1 MRKKRYITL
10 FVVSCC
16 AMLLSF
22 IAKEKESNVDAFS
35 LLTQQKIYKAGNPI
49 VLAFKSSGNT
59 TASLFLKSSYGSV
72 VLNATQS
79 NNDTTSF
86 EIPEFFTQKAGNVL
100 WVLIANE
107 KHIYKGSFDIIPEDD
122 VRLENYLGPRSMPAG
137 DGHYTMMVSIP
148 TDQYDNPKPDDTPT
162 VIKTQFLDNITKQT
176 ILTKNFISWKR
187 IYSPEKTGKILTSVS
202 CMGTETKETET
213 DVYATIPTNFTIDY
227 SRNHAFADGNQVTI
241 LNSSIIKDKF
251 GNTVGDGTMV
261 TYIATT
267 TENNIL
273 KTYGNTVQ
281 GIAQAEIL
289 SPEHADI
296 YTVKAY
302 INGMA
307 ESNTINIKYK
317 PVETSIDYALSGDK
331 RTITVGPV
339 RSFMN
344 QIAPDGTTVTLQIYH
359 KGKLVGSSSEYT
371 RKGMATF
378 TLSEEVYKQK
388 EYSFAIT
395 AFGNTITTETIH
407 YNAGK

>member
-1 MRKKRYITL
+1 MKKKVYITFL
-10 FVVSCC
+10 LVGCC
-16 AMLLSF
+16 ALLFSF
-22 IAKEKESNVDAFS
+22 ISKEEENNTVSFS
-35 LLTQQKIYKAGNPI
+35 LLTQQNIYKAGSPI
-49 VLAFKSSGNT
+49 VLSFKSSADAAT
-59 TASLFLKSSYGSV
+59 SLFIKSSYGSV
-72 VLNATQS
+72 VLSAAQS
-79 NNDTTSF
+79 NDTLSYT
-86 EIPEFFTQKAGNVL
+86 IPKFYTQKAGYIS
-100 WVLIANE
+100 WVIIANE

-122 VRLENYLGPRSMPAG
+122 VRIENYLGPRSMPAG

-148 TDQYDNPKPDDTPT
+148 TDRYDNPKPDDTPA
-162 VIKTQFLDNITKQT
+162 VIKTQFLGNITEQN
-176 ILTKNFISWKR
+176 IPTKNFISWKR
-187 IYSPEKTGKILTSVS
+187 IYSPEKAGKILTSVN
-202 CMGTETKETET
+202 CIDTETKETET
-213 DVYATIPTNFTIDY
+213 DIYAAIPTNFSIDY
-227 SRNHAFADGNQVTI
+227 TRNHAFADGNQVTI

-289 SPEHADI
+289 SPEQADT
-296 YTVKAY
+296 YTIKAY

-317 PVETSIDYALSGDK
+317 QIKTSIDYTLSGDK
-331 RTITVGPV
+331 RTITVGPIK
-339 RSFMN
+339 SFMN
-344 QIAPDGTTVTLQIYH
+344 QIAPDGATVTLQIYH

-378 TLSEEVYKQK
+378 TLSEEMYKEK